1 MDENLK
7 FYLELEGLKKYDALL
22 KKHIPIFV
30 TPDKVEI
37 MKSIKPELGQL
48 VIFTNFERKKSDNT
62 TITSA
67 GIKVGEGNEENKKTI
82 EQLPFIDWF
91 YWDHID
97 DADIHVTAEQKKFWN
112 KKISCKVDDETLNLF
127 MDDETLNLF
136 KNEKE

>member
-7 FYLELEGLKKYDALL
+7 FYLELEGLQKYDALL

-30 TPDKVEI
+30 TPEKVEI

-48 VIFTNFERKKSDNT
+48 VIFTNCERKKSDGT

-67 GIKVGEGNEENKKTI
+67 GIKVGDGIKTI

-97 DADIHVTAEQKKFWN
+97 DKNIHITKDERTTWN
-112 KKISCKVDDETLNLF
+112 EKISCEVLDDETL
-127 MDDETLNLF
+127 DLF
-136 KNEKE
+136 KIKKSK

>member
-1 MDENLK
+1 MAENPK

-37 MKSIKPELGQL
+37 MKSIQPELGQL
-48 VIFTNFERKKSDNT
+48 VIFTDLRSITKSDGT

-67 GIKVGEGNEENKKTI
+67 GIIVGDGIKTI

-91 YWDHID
+91 YWDHIND
-97 DADIHVTAEQKKFWN
+97 KNIHVTAEQKTFWDN
-112 KKISCKVDDETLNLF
+112 KISCDV
-127 MDDETLNLF
+127 DDETLNLF
-136 KNEKE
+136 KNKKE

>member
-22 KKHIPIFV
+22 KKHIPIIV
-30 TPDKVEI
+30 TPDKVEN
-37 MKSIKPELGQL
+37 MKSIKPPELGQL
-48 VIFTNFERKKSDNT
+48 VICTELRSIEITKSDGSKS

-67 GIKVGEGNEENKKTI
+67 GIKLGDGIKTI

-97 DADIHVTAEQKKFWN
+97 DDKIHVTTKEKEFWN
-112 KKISCKVDDETLNLF
+112 NKISCKVDDETLNLF
-127 MDDETLNLF
+127 I

>member
-1 MDENLK
+1 MAENPK

-48 VIFTNFERKKSDNT
+48 VIFTNLRERTKSDGT

-67 GIKVGEGNEENKKTI
+67 GIIVGDGIKTI

-91 YWDHID
+91 YWDHIND
-97 DADIHVTAEQKKFWN
+97 VNIHVTEKQKTFWN
-112 KKISCKVDDETLNLF
+112 NKISCEVL
-127 MDDETLNLF
+127 DDETLNLF

>member
-30 TPDKVEI
+30 TPEKVEI

-48 VIFTNFERKKSDNT
+48 VIFTNLRERKKSDGT

-67 GIKVGEGNEENKKTI
+67 GIIVGDGEKTI

-91 YWDHID
+91 YWDHIND
-97 DADIHVTAEQKKFWN
+97 KNIHITEDERKFWN
-112 KKISCKVDDETLNLF
+112 KKITCEVLGETLNLKI
-127 MDDETLNLF
+127 D
-136 KNEKE
+136 

>member
-1 MDENLK
+1 MDENPK

-48 VIFTNFERKKSDNT
+48 VIFTNLRERKKSDGT

-67 GIKVGEGNEENKKTI
+67 GIIVGDGEKTI

-91 YWDHID
+91 YWDHIND
-97 DADIHVTAEQKKFWN
+97 KNIHVTEEQKTFWDN
-112 KKISCKVDDETLNLF
+112 KISCDV
-127 MDDETLNLF
+127 DDETLNLF
-136 KNEKE
+136 KNKKE

>member
-37 MKSIKPELGQL
+37 MKSIEPELGQI
-48 VIFTNFERKKSDNT
+48 VIFTDLRSIEITKSDGSKS

-67 GIKVGEGNEENKKTI
+67 GIKVGDGNTSI

-91 YWDHID
+91 YWDHIN
-97 DADIHVTAEQKKFWN
+97 DANIHVTKKEKEFWN
-112 KKISCKVDDETLNLF
+112 NKITCKVDDETLNLKI
-127 MDDETLNLF
+127 D
-136 KNEKE
+136 

>member
-48 VIFTNFERKKSDNT
+48 VIFTNLRERTKSDGT

-67 GIKVGEGNEENKKTI
+67 GIIVGDGIKTI

-91 YWDHID
+91 YWDHIND
-97 DADIHVTAEQKKFWN
+97 KKIHVTEEQKTFWDN
-112 KKISCKVDDETLNLF
+112 KISCDV
-127 MDDETLNLF
+127 DDETLNLF
-136 KNEKE
+136 KNKKE

>member
-30 TPDKVEI
+30 TPEKVEI

-62 TITSA
+62 TITSV

-91 YWDHID
+91 YWDHIN
-97 DADIHVTAEQKKFWN
+97 DANIHVTAEKKIFWDN
-112 KKISCKVDDETLNLF
+112 KISCEVDGETLNL
-127 MDDETLNLF
+127 
-136 KNEKE
+136 KND

>member
-1 MDENLK
+1 MAENPK

-37 MKSIKPELGQL
+37 MKSIQPELGQL
-48 VIFTNFERKKSDNT
+48 VIFTNLERTKSDGT

-67 GIKVGEGNEENKKTI
+67 GIIVGDGIKTI

-91 YWDHID
+91 YWDHIND
-97 DADIHVTAEQKKFWN
+97 KNIHVTAEQKTFWDN
-112 KKISCKVDDETLNLF
+112 KITCEVLDETLNL
-127 MDDETLNLF
+127 
-136 KNEKE
+136 KND

>member
-1 MDENLK
+1 MAENQK

-48 VIFTNFERKKSDNT
+48 VIFTNLRERTKSDGT

-67 GIKVGEGNEENKKTI
+67 GIIVGDGIKTI

-91 YWDHID
+91 YWDHIND
-97 DADIHVTAEQKKFWN
+97 KKIHVTEEQKTFWDN
-112 KKISCKVDDETLNLF
+112 KISCDV
-127 MDDETLNLF
+127 DDETLNLF
-136 KNEKE
+136 KNKKE

>member
-1 MDENLK
+1 MAENPK

-48 VIFTNFERKKSDNT
+48 VIFTNLRERTKSDGT

-67 GIKVGEGNEENKKTI
+67 GIKLGDGIKTI
-82 EQLPFIDWF
+82 EQLPCIDWF
-91 YWDHID
+91 YWNHID
-97 DADIHVTAEQKKFWN
+97 DEKIHVTEEQKTFWDN
-112 KKISCKVDDETLNLF
+112 KISCEVLGETLNL
-127 MDDETLNLF
+127 
-136 KNEKE
+136 KND

>member
-48 VIFTNFERKKSDNT
+48 VIFTNLRERTKSDGT

-67 GIKVGEGNEENKKTI
+67 GIKVGDGNTTI

-91 YWDHID
+91 YWDHIND
-97 DADIHVTAEQKKFWN
+97 KNIHVTAEQKTFWN
-112 KKISCKVDDETLNLF
+112 NKITCEVLDEIGRAHV
-127 MDDETLNLF
+127 
-136 KNEKE
+136 

>member
-1 MDENLK
+1 MAENPK

-48 VIFTNFERKKSDNT
+48 VIFTNLRERTKSDGT

-67 GIKVGEGNEENKKTI
+67 GIIVGDGIKTI

-91 YWDHID
+91 YWDHIND
-97 DADIHVTAEQKKFWN
+97 KNIHVTAEQKTFWDN
-112 KKISCKVDDETLNLF
+112 KISCEVLDDETL
-127 MDDETLNLF
+127 DLF
-136 KNEKE
+136 KIKKSK

>member
-22 KKHIPIFV
+22 KKHIPIIV
-30 TPDKVEI
+30 TPEKVEI

-48 VIFTNFERKKSDNT
+48 VIFTNCERKKSDGT

-91 YWDHID
+91 YWDHIND
-97 DADIHVTAEQKKFWN
+97 EDIHVTAKQKTFWDN
-112 KKISCKVDDETLNLF
+112 KITCEEL
-127 MDDETLNLF
+127 DDETLNLF